1 MLVKG
6 GPEMTAEGPVQIGQ
20 LLGEEKLIA
29 PPHTHTHMLAHQGE
43 SVGKL
48 LIH

>member
-20 LLGEEKLIA
+20 LLGEEKLIGH
-29 PPHTHTHMLAHQGE
+29 PDMLAHQGE

>member
-20 LLGEEKLIA
+20 LLEEEKLIA
-29 PPHTHTHMLAHQGE
+29 PSRHVLAQQGE
-43 SVGKL
+43 SGGKL